1 MPAPGFIDAD
11 LDEIRVYSVALTG
24 TRIKSVMQE

>member
-11 LDEIRVYSVALTG
+11 PVATNAACGVVPSEENL
-24 TRIKSVMQE
+24 SLYE